1 MKKTILAIF
10 AFVLFFVCTGAVQA
24 NQLAFTVESI
34 SGIISGGISDSL
46 TGESLG
52 YYKTA
57 TAPTTDSVSS
67 MYGSAESRFDLT
79 GVFATFSGGFGGP
92 GGPTDIASVEA
103 NASVS
108 ILFRPNFTGQGPLIS
123 FWGAPGTGTVGT
135 ITDITDGS
143 LVYQIGIYNALN
155 EPADFTYAAWNP
167 IHVYRFD
174 ASTGA
179 WAGIRDGMSD
189 MAGPGGLYTDIFST
203 TVPEPATMLLLGLG
217 LISVLGI
224 RRKIQK

>member
-10 AFVLFFVCTGAVQA
+10 AFVLFFVCAGAVQA

-92 GGPTDIASVEA
+92 GGPTDIASVWA
-103 NASVS
+103 NAAVS

-123 FWGAPGTGTVGT
+123 ANGALGTGTGET

-143 LVYQIGIYNALN
+143 LVYSIGCLT
-155 EPADFTYAAWNP
+155 EDDFTYAAWNP
-167 IHVYRFD
+167 THVYRFD
-174 ASTGA
+174 AFTGA

-217 LISVLGI
+217 LIGLTGV